1 MQEPILRAT
10 HYIPELVQLQKQ
22 MVEFS
27 NYQLDKDAGL
37 SVCEYMKRLKCGEWC
52 DIYILQN
59 SICHHEIFIILFSL
73 HLIEHEKIQFR
84 HQFKCVRSAWELV
97 KDKLANYSMCMHL
110 FLLVYNIWTLCEHL
124 CIIHYFISTN
134 ASAPGLF

>member
-37 SVCEYMKRLKCGEWC
+37 SVCEYIKRLKCGEWC
-52 DIYILQN
+52 DTCIYILQN
-59 SICHHEIFIILFSL
+59 SICNYSIMKYLLFS
-73 HLIEHEKIQFR
+73 F
-84 HQFKCVRSAWELV
+84 
-97 KDKLANYSMCMHL
+97 
-110 FLLVYNIWTLCEHL
+110 
-124 CIIHYFISTN
+124 HYT
-134 ASAPGLF
+134 